1 MPSLRLSL
9 RTAVIVPFIAVF
21 VLAVGLLSFW
31 QQRQVDKLIDQESM
45 RLLDA
50 ITIASRQQLIEYLET
65 PLQVQQALA
74 DALARERLYT
84 PGDMRPVY
92 RHLLQAFTQLYVQ
105 YDQISV
111 LSFGGVGGEYAGVR
125 RESDGRYQ
133 LMLQDD
139 STHGL
144 LQVFDGPEVAAGALA
159 FPGYDPRVRPWYKH
173 AVAVEGANWS
183 PIYMVS
189 GDRGDMAMSASTT
202 VKTADGALVGVA
214 AADLRLITMSGF
226 LRTQPLRGNG
236 HVAIIDMQGQVVAHS
251 LPQSV
256 LVHKGNAGQPPA
268 LMRLADSPEAA
279 LRAAAGWLRS
289 SSFDDG
295 PMRMS
300 FIEQGQRYHGQITP
314 FHDSRGI
321 DWRIVAVLP
330 ESDLVSGVRADSRKA
345 MTSTLVLAVLGL
357 VFGLW
362 WVQRAIRPIQI
373 TAQAAHRLARGE
385 WEVARALP
393 ATSLVET
400 SALVDAF
407 NHMAQRLQQSFEHM
421 RTLLQFDSLT
431 QLLTRSG
438 LVEQADKTVAKSP
451 RAAALCLLELQNFR
465 SLRDEVGH
473 DTGDQLLIAVAERL
487 RSHLRP
493 HGLLARLG
501 HGEFALL
508 WLEAVSCEQACAHS
522 QQVLELFAQPFS
534 VGEDEILLHACA
546 GTVTG
551 MLAPGELPEW
561 LRNASIALGEAERGP
576 CHCVPYEPVLAERLQ
591 GRRHLAME
599 LRQALEKQEL
609 QLHYQPV
616 VDLATG
622 HMRGAEALVR
632 WPSPTRGMVPP
643 GVFIPVAEES
653 DLILGIGRW
662 VLHRA
667 AHDIAAHLPHL
678 PPAFELHVNV
688 SPRELIQSDF
698 ALTLE
703 QTLSDSG
710 LPPHMLTLELTES
723 MLLDGSDA
731 TVQRIGAIKALGVKI
746 AIDDF
751 GTGYSSL
758 AYLSRLRIDCIKIDQ
773 SFVRRLPASQPD
785 TAIVTAVLRIAD
797 GFGVQVVAE
806 GVEEPAQ
813 AELLSRLGCT
823 CAQGYLFERPVPLAQ
838 MLAYPSRS
846 LA

>member
-31 QQRQVDKLIDQESM
+31 QHRQVDKLIDQESM

-50 ITIASRQQLIEYLET
+50 ITIASRQQLTEYLET
-65 PLQVQQALA
+65 PLQVQQSLA
-74 DALARERLYT
+74 EALARERLYT

-125 RESDGRYQ
+125 RESDGRYR

-144 LQVFDGPEVAAGALA
+144 LQIFDGLEVAAGAVG
-159 FPGYDPRVRPWYKH
+159 FSGYDPRVRPWYKH

-189 GDRGDMAMSASTT
+189 GDRGDMAISASTT

-214 AADLRLITMSGF
+214 AADLRLITMSSF

-236 HVAIIDMQGQVVAHS
+236 HVAIIDMQGRVVAHS

-256 LVHKGNAGQPPA
+256 LAHKGNADQPPA

-289 SSFDDG
+289 SSPDDG

-300 FIEQGQRYHGQITP
+300 FVEQGQRYHGQITP
-314 FHDSRGI
+314 FHDPRGI

-330 ESDLVSGVRADSRKA
+330 ESDLVSSVRADSRKA

-362 WVQRAIRPIQI
+362 WLQQAIRPIQV

-385 WEVARALP
+385 WDAAQALP

-407 NHMAQRLQQSFEHM
+407 NHMAQRLQQSFEYM

-431 QLLTRSG
+431 QLPTRSG
-438 LVEQADKTVAKSP
+438 LLEQADKAVANGP

-473 DTGDQLLIAVAERL
+473 DTGDQLLMAVAERL
-487 RSHLRP
+487 RAHLQP
-493 HGLLARLG
+493 QVLLARLA
-501 HGEFALL
+501 HGEYALL
-508 WLEAVSCEQACAHS
+508 WLEEVSCEQACAHG

-551 MLAPGELPEW
+551 TLAHAELPEW

-599 LRQALEKQEL
+599 LRQALEKHEL
-609 QLHYQPV
+609 LLHYQPV

-632 WPSPTRGMVPP
+632 WHSPARGMVPP
-643 GVFIPVAEES
+643 GAFIPVIDRNRCEGNGPCIDVCPYHVFEMFTLPKEERAKLS
-653 DLILGIGRW
+653 LKGKIKGFVHRWRQADVVLPELCKACGLCVSACPEHAITLI
-662 VLHRA
+662 
-667 AHDIAAHLPHL
+667 
-678 PPAFELHVNV
+678 
-688 SPRELIQSDF
+688 
-698 ALTLE
+698 
-703 QTLSDSG
+703 
-710 LPPHMLTLELTES
+710 
-723 MLLDGSDA
+723 
-731 TVQRIGAIKALGVKI
+731 
-746 AIDDF
+746 
-751 GTGYSSL
+751 
-758 AYLSRLRIDCIKIDQ
+758 
-773 SFVRRLPASQPD
+773 
-785 TAIVTAVLRIAD
+785 
-797 GFGVQVVAE
+797 
-806 GVEEPAQ
+806 
-813 AELLSRLGCT
+813 
-823 CAQGYLFERPVPLAQ
+823 
-838 MLAYPSRS
+838 RS
-846 LA
+846 